1 MRTDSFVAAGGPNGT
16 GGTAASSGRPAAAGN
31 FDNTVDFG
39 TGPLMVPGQLVR
51 MGSGPEWVADNVFT
65 LLLAP

>member
-1 MRTDSFVAAGGPNGT
+1 MVPRGRGATVTGFRYSPAGLVF
-16 GGTAASSGRPAAAGN
+16 SGD

-39 TGPLMVPGQLVR
+39 TGPLTVPDQRVR
-51 MGSGPEWVADNVFT
+51 RGSGPELVADSVFT

>member
-1 MRTDSFVAAGGPNGT
+1 LVF
-16 GGTAASSGRPAAAGN
+16 SGD

-39 TGPLMVPGQLVR
+39 TGPLTVPDQRVR
-51 MGSGPEWVADNVFT
+51 RGSGPELVADSVFT